1 MKIKWYGS
9 VDNRLEENKMY
20 CDGIYVGTPMTEY
33 FYSDSHAYETVKVI
47 DQKHV
52 FVRQYK
58 ATCIGGFA
66 SNEWKLESDET
77 KPLRELK
84 FRYGSWWDV
93 QRWKPEHLN
102 NFIFWSMPEEV
113 RKKLEN
119 GEKEVVTYKRTPGGI
134 SFGIAKEYYDYSF

>member
-1 MKIKWYGS
+1 MKIKGYGS

-20 CDGIYVGTPMTEY
+20 CDGIHKGTPMTEY

-52 FVRQYK
+52 FVRQYR
-58 ATCIGGFA
+58 AICVGGFA

-93 QRWKPEHLN
+93 QRWTQEHLN
-102 NFIFWSMPEEV
+102 NPLYWNIPEYA
-113 RKKLEN
+113 KQKLEN
-119 GEKEVVTYKRTPGGI
+119 GEKEVVMYRRAPGGI
-134 SFGIAKEYYDYSF
+134 SFGIAKEYFDYSF